1 MTWENFWDWLDR
13 GLLLITMCV
22 SIYNICVS
30 RKNNDDISVIL
41 TCEGEEDIQLVQT
54 IKRKHFTRSE
64 LQGVLSNNYTPK
76 EKGPRFYDIKYLGE
90 KEFIEKLREVQDV
103 NYYHIFPRFCRRTS
117 CTENKELPRELII
130 KIDSITYDGFSG
142 KNKAMLEKA
151 KKAET

>member
-54 IKRKHFTRSE
+54 IKRKHLTRSE
-64 LQGVLSNNYTPK
+64 LQGVLRNATMKSS
-76 EKGPRFYDIKYLGE
+76 YDIPYLYSSNFSDSMS
-90 KEFIEKLREVQDV
+90 KVQDARAEKTIV
-103 NYYHIFPRFCRRTS
+103 
-117 CTENKELPRELII
+117 I
-130 KIDSITYDGFSG
+130 KIDSVDEYNGF
-142 KNKAMLEKA
+142 LERQK
-151 KKAET
+151 